1 SYPPMQAQGAGALRK
16 GEELLLNEMYVSVQ
30 GESSLVGLPTVF
42 VRLYACNLRC
52 RWCDSMYAVE
62 GGEFTKVHV
71 DDVVRQIRELSGS
84 SSDGGGIRN
93 ICWTGGEPLL
103 QGESIAAAIRRLP
116 DTFVH
121 SFETDGEVDL
131 RAFDALVSDEREGG
145 RLRYVMDVKCPGS
158 GMKAEKAYANLGILR
173 EQDEVK
179 FVLQNRDDYEFAKQV
194 LASYGTK
201 AQTVLVSPVVAAH
214 TVSTGL
220 DSARLAEW
228 ILEGRLP
235 TLFLRWLGALLYI
248 HETQRFLFSSFDV
261 HVVGRSLEGH
271 ARGEAID
278 KDRHELKLV
287 IKAVTRHR
295 LTVDPEKGI
304 AEVIFDI

>member
-1 SYPPMQAQGAGALRK
+1 MQAQGAVALRK

-84 SSDGGGIRN
+84 CSDGGGIRN
-93 ICWTGGEPLL
+93 VCWTG
-103 QGESIAAAIRRLP
+103 
-116 DTFVH
+116 
-121 SFETDGEVDL
+121 GEVDL
-131 RAFDALVSDEREGG
+131 RAFDALAADERDSG

-173 EQDEVK
+173 DHDEVK
-179 FVLQNRDDYEFAKQV
+179 FVLQNRDDYEFAKRV

-201 AQTVLVSPVVAAH
+201 AQTVLFSPVVAAH
-214 TVSTGL
+214 HVSTGL

-228 ILEGRLP
+228 ILEDRLP
-235 TLFLRWLGALLYI
+235 VRLQLQLHKLIWP
-248 HETQRFLFSSFDV
+248 
-261 HVVGRSLEGH
+261 GRE
-271 ARGEAID
+271 RGI
-278 KDRHELKLV
+278 
-287 IKAVTRHR
+287 
-295 LTVDPEKGI
+295 
-304 AEVIFDI
+304 

>member
-1 SYPPMQAQGAGALRK
+1 MQSQGAVSLRR
-16 GEELLLNEMYVSVQ
+16 GEEFLLNEMYLSVQ

-52 RWCDSMYAVE
+52 QWCDSMYAVE

-71 DDVVRQIRELSGS
+71 DDVVRRIRELAGAP
-84 SSDGGGIRN
+84 DGIRN
-93 ICWTGGEPLL
+93 VCWTGGEPLL
-103 QGESIAAAIRRLP
+103 QGESIAAAIHRLP

-131 RAFDALVSDEREGG
+131 RAFDALVSDERDSG

-158 GMKAEKAYANLGILR
+158 GMKAEKAYANLGLLR

-179 FVLQNRDDYEFAKQV
+179 FVVQNRDDYEFAKRV

-201 AQTVLVSPVVAAH
+201 AQTVLFSPVVAAH
-214 TVSTGL
+214 KVSNGL

-228 ILEGRLP
+228 ILEYRLP
-235 TLFLRWLGALLYI
+235 VRLQVQLHKLIWP
-248 HETQRFLFSSFDV
+248 
-261 HVVGRSLEGH
+261 GRD
-271 ARGEAID
+271 RGI
-278 KDRHELKLV
+278 
-287 IKAVTRHR
+287 
-295 LTVDPEKGI
+295 
-304 AEVIFDI
+304 